1 MTRKEILVFQLRE
14 CRNEIANALDGL
26 TVEQFAEQA
35 IPGRNPIGWIVCH
48 CMNNFDLF
56 LHRGHTGTF
65 ILRDVGFDAFADYGS
80 KPPRD
85 DNPAPDFTDL
95 TRAADEVFRAC
106 IEVIAGL
113 PDDAFGEKPPYW
125 HHETFESTA
134 GTCVRVI
141 NHSNAHLRQIWLL
154 RGVMGA
160 PDPWPVQ
167 TLVKDQSQA
176 HMPFVAP
183 SRGNG

>member
-26 TVEQFAEQA
+26 TAEQFAEQA
-35 IPGRNPIGWIVCH
+35 LPGRNHVGWIVCH
-48 CMNNFDLF
+48 CMNNFDFF
-56 LHRGHTGTF
+56 LHQRQTGESM
-65 ILRDVGFDAFADYGS
+65 LGGARYEPFAAHGRT
-80 KPPRD
+80 PPGD

-113 PDDAFGEKPPYW
+113 LDDAFGEKPPYW

-154 RGVMGA
+154 RGVMDA

-167 TLVKDQSQA
+167 TLVKDQSRA
-176 HMPFVAP
+176 RMPFVVP
-183 SRGNG
+183 PR